1 MKGIPL
7 KMYLYGRVCSH
18 YLPANVAAC
27 DITVTHILR
36 FFTAVKMTMHMRK
49 SDMFFVLLKT

>member
-7 KMYLYGRVCSH
+7 KMYLCGRVCSH

-36 FFTAVKMTMHMRK
+36 FFYGCKNDNAPEKKVICF
-49 SDMFFVLLKT
+49 SFC